1 MFSARR
7 SDRCNRYEGRSS
19 CCRTRERTTEG
30 CSMYHERNPIAMKCP
45 KLREWIVNDNGGCTD
60 FRCKKYKVVVF
71 YKNWGRPCDQYDK
84 EEDAKN
90 GDHGDHDDAGQTDN
104 VKPEISDARIN
115 EDSSDDVV
123 VG

>member
-1 MFSARR
+1 
-7 SDRCNRYEGRSS
+7 
-19 CCRTRERTTEG
+19 
-30 CSMYHERNPIAMKCP
+30 MKCP

-90 GDHGDHDDAGQTDN
+90 GDDGDHDDAGQTDN